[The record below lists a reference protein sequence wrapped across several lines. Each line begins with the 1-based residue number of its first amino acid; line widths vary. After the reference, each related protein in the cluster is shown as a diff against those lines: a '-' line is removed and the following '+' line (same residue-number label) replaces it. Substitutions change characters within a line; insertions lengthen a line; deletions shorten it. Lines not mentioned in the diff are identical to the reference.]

1 MRMRVKFKK
10 PATAEFLY
18 NSLVRYG
25 LPFLS
30 TSGEINSDQQ

>member
-25 LPFLS
+25 LPHQL
-30 TSGEINSDQQ
+30 